1 MTVYVCKYL
10 DTRQGVVTLEVDAP
24 NRTDAVNRIR
34 LKGKPISVEEKVMGS
49 KEIVL
54 FQSKKIKLKDISLFC
69 KQMSVMLESG
79 IPLNNAVDI
88 LEQQATSKNLKS
100 SLKIVSKSLKEGSQL
115 SKAMLDQ
122 EGMFPD
128 LLIRMVQAGEKT
140 GKLDEVLEKMSEHYT
155 KELKTSRQIQGA
167 MIYPAVLAFL
177 AVAAVLALLYVVIP
191 SFSGIFEQSGMAM
204 PLPTRI
210 VLAASN
216 FVRSSW
222 YILFGVTGILVF
234 LFLRYRSTEAGR
246 YQLDRLKLNLP
257 VIKGPMQKIVTA
269 RFASTL
275 AILTSAGIPL
285 VEAIESAAATTNNAV
300 VIEKMKIAN
309 EGLQKGERLTGM
321 ITSTGLFPPMML
333 SMVKIGEESGS
344 LESMLVKTSDYYEE
358 ELETAIKQLLSLLEP
373 AMIIVMGV
381 IIGGIVAS
389 VMLPMFELAHAVD
402 AGSGVDQYEG
412 ASEKFRR

>member
-140 GKLDEVLEKMSEHYT
+140 GKLDEVLEKMSEHYN
-155 KELKTSRQIQGA
+155 KELKTSRQIRGA

-222 YILFGVTGILVF
+222 YILFGVIGILVF

-402 AGSGVDQYEG
+402 AGSGVDQ
-412 ASEKFRR
+412 

>member
-49 KEIVL
+49 KEITL

-69 KQMSVMLESG
+69 KQMSVMLNSG

-88 LEQQATSKNLKS
+88 LEQQTDAKNLKA
-100 SLKIVSKSLKEGSQL
+100 SLKVISKSLKEGSQL

-140 GKLDEVLEKMSEHYT
+140 GKLDEVLEKMSEHYN
-155 KELKTSRQIQGA
+155 KELKTSRQIRGA

-177 AVAAVLALLYVVIP
+177 AVAAVLALLYIVIP
-191 SFSGIFEQSGMAM
+191 SFSGIFEQSGMDM

-216 FVRSSW
+216 FVRSYW

-246 YQLDRLKLNLP
+246 YQLDRLKLWLP

-321 ITSTGLFPPMML
+321 ITATGLFPPMML

-344 LESMLVKTSDYYEE
+344 LESMLIKTSDYYEE

-402 AGSGVDQYEG
+402 AGSGVDQ
-412 ASEKFRR
+412 

>member
-140 GKLDEVLEKMSEHYT
+140 GKLDEVLEKMSEHYN
-155 KELKTSRQIQGA
+155 KELKTSRQIRGA

-177 AVAAVLALLYVVIP
+177 AVGAVLALLYVVIP

-216 FVRSSW
+216 FVRSYW

-402 AGSGVDQYEG
+402 AGAETNQ
-412 ASEKFRR
+412 

>member
-140 GKLDEVLEKMSEHYT
+140 GKLDEVLEKMSEHYN
-155 KELKTSRQIQGA
+155 KELKTSRQIRGA

-216 FVRSSW
+216 FVRSYW

-402 AGSGVDQYEG
+402 AGSGADQ
-412 ASEKFRR
+412 

>member
-49 KEIVL
+49 KEITL

-69 KQMSVMLESG
+69 KQMSVMLNSG

-88 LEQQATSKNLKS
+88 LEQQTDAKNLKS
-100 SLKIVSKSLKEGSQL
+100 SLKVISKGLKEGNQLSKSLIEQNGL
-115 SKAMLDQ
+115 
-122 EGMFPD
+122 FPD

-140 GKLDEVLEKMSEHYT
+140 GKLDEVLERMSEHYN
-155 KELKTSRQIQGA
+155 KELKTSRQIRGA

-177 AVAAVLALLYVVIP
+177 AVAATLVLLYVVIP
-191 SFSGIFEQSGMAM
+191 NFSGIFEQSGVAL

-216 FVRSSW
+216 FVQSYW
-222 YILFGVTGILVF
+222 YILFGGVGLLVF

-246 YQLDRLKLNLP
+246 YQLDQLKLKMP
-257 VIKGPMQKIVTA
+257 VVKGPMQKIVTA

-275 AILTSAGIPL
+275 ATLTSAGIPL
-285 VEAIESAAATTNNAV
+285 VEAIDSAAATTNNAV
-300 VIEKMKIAN
+300 VIDKLRIAN

-321 ITSTGLFPPMML
+321 LTSTGLFPPMML

-344 LESMLVKTSDYYEE
+344 LESMLNKTSDFYEE
-358 ELETAIKQLLSLLEP
+358 ELEAAIKQLLSLLEP
-373 AMIIVMGV
+373 AMIIIMGV

-389 VMLPMFELAHAVD
+389 VMVPMFEIANAV
-402 AGSGVDQYEG
+402 QQG
-412 ASEKFRR
+412 AEANQ

>member
-140 GKLDEVLEKMSEHYT
+140 GKLDEVLEKMSEHYN
-155 KELKTSRQIQGA
+155 KELKTSRQIRGA

-177 AVAAVLALLYVVIP
+177 AVAAVLALLYIVIP
-191 SFSGIFEQSGMAM
+191 SFSGIFEQSGMDM

-216 FVRSSW
+216 FVRSYW

-344 LESMLVKTSDYYEE
+344 LESMLIKTSDYYEE

-402 AGSGVDQYEG
+402 AGSGADQ
-412 ASEKFRR
+412 

>member
-1 MTVYVCKYL
+1 MTIYVCKYL

-140 GKLDEVLEKMSEHYT
+140 GKLDEVLEKMSEHYN
-155 KELKTSRQIQGA
+155 KELKTSRQIRGA

-177 AVAAVLALLYVVIP
+177 AVGAVLALLYIVIP
-191 SFSGIFEQSGMAM
+191 SFSGIFEQSGMDM

-216 FVRSSW
+216 FVRSYW

-246 YQLDRLKLNLP
+246 YQLDRLKLWLP

-402 AGSGVDQYEG
+402 AGSGADQ
-412 ASEKFRR
+412 

>member
-216 FVRSSW
+216 FVRSYW

-402 AGSGVDQYEG
+402 AGAETNQ
-412 ASEKFRR
+412 

>member
-100 SLKIVSKSLKEGSQL
+100 SLKVVSKSLKEGSQL

-140 GKLDEVLEKMSEHYT
+140 GKLDEVLEKMSEHYN
-155 KELKTSRQIQGA
+155 KELKTSRQIRGA

-177 AVAAVLALLYVVIP
+177 AVGAVLALLYIVIP
-191 SFSGIFEQSGMAM
+191 SFSGIFEQSGMDM

-216 FVRSSW
+216 FVRSYW

-285 VEAIESAAATTNNAV
+285 GEAIESAAATTNNAV

-402 AGSGVDQYEG
+402 AGAETNQ
-412 ASEKFRR
+412 

>member
-140 GKLDEVLEKMSEHYT
+140 GKLDEVLEKMSEHYN
-155 KELKTSRQIQGA
+155 KELKTSRQIRGA

-177 AVAAVLALLYVVIP
+177 AVGAVLALLYIVIP

-216 FVRSSW
+216 FVRSYW

-373 AMIIVMGV
+373 AMIIIMGV

-402 AGSGVDQYEG
+402 AGSGVDQ
-412 ASEKFRR
+412 

>member
-115 SKAMLDQ
+115 SKAMIDQ

-140 GKLDEVLEKMSEHYT
+140 GKLDDVLEKMSEHYT
-155 KELKTSRQIQGA
+155 KELKTSRQIRGA

-222 YILFGVTGILVF
+222 YILFGVIGILVF

-344 LESMLVKTSDYYEE
+344 LESRLVKTSDYYEE

-402 AGSGVDQYEG
+402 AGSGVDQ
-412 ASEKFRR
+412 

>member
-140 GKLDEVLEKMSEHYT
+140 GKLDEVLEKMSEHYN
-155 KELKTSRQIQGA
+155 KELKTSRQIRGA

-177 AVAAVLALLYVVIP
+177 AVGAVLALLYIVIP

-222 YILFGVTGILVF
+222 YILFGVIGILVF

-402 AGSGVDQYEG
+402 AGSGADQ
-412 ASEKFRR
+412 

>member
-140 GKLDEVLEKMSEHYT
+140 GKLDEVLEKMSEHYN
-155 KELKTSRQIQGA
+155 KELKTSRQIRGA

-216 FVRSSW
+216 FVRSYW

-246 YQLDRLKLNLP
+246 YQLDRLKLWLP

-321 ITSTGLFPPMML
+321 ITATGLFPPMML

-402 AGSGVDQYEG
+402 AGSGVDQ
-412 ASEKFRR
+412 

>member
-191 SFSGIFEQSGMAM
+191 SFSGIFEQSGVAL

-216 FVRSSW
+216 FVQSYW
-222 YILFGVTGILVF
+222 YILFGGVGLLVF

-246 YQLDRLKLNLP
+246 YQLDQLKLKMP
-257 VIKGPMQKIVTA
+257 VVKGPMQKIVTA

-275 AILTSAGIPL
+275 ATLTSAGIPL
-285 VEAIESAAATTNNAV
+285 VEAIDSAAATTNNAV
-300 VIEKMKIAN
+300 VIDKLRIAN

-321 ITSTGLFPPMML
+321 LTSTGLFPPMML

-344 LESMLVKTSDYYEE
+344 LESMLNKTSDFYEE
-358 ELETAIKQLLSLLEP
+358 ELEAAIKQLLSLLEP
-373 AMIIVMGV
+373 AMIIFMGV

-389 VMLPMFELAHAVD
+389 VMLPMFEIANAV
-402 AGSGVDQYEG
+402 QQG
-412 ASEKFRR
+412 AEANQ

>member
-1 MTVYVCKYL
+1 MTIYVCKYL

-49 KEIVL
+49 KEITL

-69 KQMSVMLESG
+69 KQMSVMLNSG

-88 LEQQATSKNLKS
+88 LEQQTDAKNLKA
-100 SLKIVSKSLKEGSQL
+100 SLKVISKGLKEGNQLSKSLIEQNGL
-115 SKAMLDQ
+115 
-122 EGMFPD
+122 FPD

-140 GKLDEVLEKMSEHYT
+140 GKLDEVLERMSEHYN
-155 KELKTSRQIQGA
+155 KELKTSRQIRGA

-177 AVAAVLALLYVVIP
+177 AVAATLVLLYVVIP
-191 SFSGIFEQSGMAM
+191 NFSGIFEQSGVAL

-216 FVRSSW
+216 FVQSYW
-222 YILFGVTGILVF
+222 YILFGGVGLLVF

-246 YQLDRLKLNLP
+246 YQLDQLKLKMP
-257 VIKGPMQKIVTA
+257 VVKGPMQKIVTA

-275 AILTSAGIPL
+275 ATLTSAGIPL
-285 VEAIESAAATTNNAV
+285 VEAIDSAAATTNNAV
-300 VIEKMKIAN
+300 VIDKLRIAN

-321 ITSTGLFPPMML
+321 LTSTGLFPPMML
-333 SMVKIGEESGS
+333 SMVKIGEEAGS
-344 LESMLVKTSDYYEE
+344 LESMLNKTSDFYEE
-358 ELETAIKQLLSLLEP
+358 ELEAAIKQLLSLLEP

-389 VMLPMFELAHAVD
+389 VMLPMFEIANAV
-402 AGSGVDQYEG
+402 QQG
-412 ASEKFRR
+412 AEANQ

>member
-140 GKLDEVLEKMSEHYT
+140 GKLDEVLEKMSEHYN
-155 KELKTSRQIQGA
+155 KELKTSRQIRGA

-177 AVAAVLALLYVVIP
+177 AVGAVLALLYVVIP
-191 SFSGIFEQSGMAM
+191 SFSGIFEQSGMDM

-216 FVRSSW
+216 FVRSYW

-246 YQLDRLKLNLP
+246 YQLDRLKLWLP

-321 ITSTGLFPPMML
+321 ITATGLFPPMML

-402 AGSGVDQYEG
+402 AGAETNQ
-412 ASEKFRR
+412 

>member
-69 KQMSVMLESG
+69 KQMSVMLNSG

-88 LEQQATSKNLKS
+88 LEQQTDAKNLKA
-100 SLKIVSKSLKEGSQL
+100 SLKVISKSLKEGSQL

-140 GKLDEVLEKMSEHYT
+140 GKLDEVLERMSEHYN
-155 KELKTSRQIQGA
+155 KELKTSRQIRGA

-177 AVAAVLALLYVVIP
+177 AVAAVLALLYIVIP
-191 SFSGIFEQSGMAM
+191 SFSGIFEQSGMDM

-216 FVRSSW
+216 FVRSYW

-246 YQLDRLKLNLP
+246 YQLDRLKLWLP

-321 ITSTGLFPPMML
+321 ITATGLFPPMML

-344 LESMLVKTSDYYEE
+344 LESMLIKTSDYYEE

-402 AGSGVDQYEG
+402 AGSGVDQ
-412 ASEKFRR
+412 

>member
-49 KEIVL
+49 KEIHL

-115 SKAMLDQ
+115 SKAMIDQ

-140 GKLDEVLEKMSEHYT
+140 GKLDEVLEKMSEHYN
-155 KELKTSRQIQGA
+155 KELKTSRQIRGA

-216 FVRSSW
+216 FVRSYW

-234 LFLRYRSTEAGR
+234 LFLRYRSTEVGR
-246 YQLDRLKLNLP
+246 YQLDRLKLWLP

-321 ITSTGLFPPMML
+321 ITATGLFPPMML

-402 AGSGVDQYEG
+402 AGSGADQ
-412 ASEKFRR
+412 

>member
-49 KEIVL
+49 KEIDL

-69 KQMSVMLESG
+69 KQMSVMLNSG

-88 LEQQATSKNLKS
+88 LEQQTDAKNLKA
-100 SLKIVSKSLKEGSQL
+100 SLKVISKSLKEGSQL

-140 GKLDEVLEKMSEHYT
+140 GKLDEVLEKMSEHYN
-155 KELKTSRQIQGA
+155 KELKTSRQIRGA

-177 AVAAVLALLYVVIP
+177 AVAAVLALLYIVIP
-191 SFSGIFEQSGMAM
+191 SFSGIFEQSGMDM

-216 FVRSSW
+216 FVRSYW

-246 YQLDRLKLNLP
+246 YQLDRLKLWLP

-321 ITSTGLFPPMML
+321 ITATGLFPPMML

-344 LESMLVKTSDYYEE
+344 LESMLIKTSDYYEE

-402 AGSGVDQYEG
+402 AGSGVDQ
-412 ASEKFRR
+412 

>member
-1 MTVYVCKYL
+1 MTVYVCNYL

-402 AGSGVDQYEG
+402 AGSGVDQ
-412 ASEKFRR
+412 

>member
-140 GKLDEVLEKMSEHYT
+140 GKLDEVLEKMSEHYN
-155 KELKTSRQIQGA
+155 KELKTSRQIRGA

-177 AVAAVLALLYVVIP
+177 AVAAVLALLYIVIP
-191 SFSGIFEQSGMAM
+191 SFSGIFEQSGMDM

-216 FVRSSW
+216 FVRSYW

-246 YQLDRLKLNLP
+246 YQLDRLKLWLP

-402 AGSGVDQYEG
+402 AGSGVDQ
-412 ASEKFRR
+412 

>member
-1 MTVYVCKYL
+1 MTIYVCKYL

-140 GKLDEVLEKMSEHYT
+140 GKLDEVLEKMSEHYN
-155 KELKTSRQIQGA
+155 KELKTSRQIRGA

-191 SFSGIFEQSGMAM
+191 SFSGIFEQSGMDM

-216 FVRSSW
+216 FVRSYW

-246 YQLDRLKLNLP
+246 YQLDRLKLWLP

-321 ITSTGLFPPMML
+321 ITATGLFPPMML

-402 AGSGVDQYEG
+402 AGSGADQ
-412 ASEKFRR
+412 

>member
-122 EGMFPD
+122 EGMFPN

-246 YQLDRLKLNLP
+246 YQLDRLKLTLP

-321 ITSTGLFPPMML
+321 ITATGLFPPMML

-402 AGSGVDQYEG
+402 AGSGADQ
-412 ASEKFRR
+412 

>member
-155 KELKTSRQIQGA
+155 KELKTSRQIRGA

-402 AGSGVDQYEG
+402 AGSGADQ
-412 ASEKFRR
+412 

>member
-234 LFLRYRSTEAGR
+234 LLLRYRSTEAGR

-402 AGSGVDQYEG
+402 AGSGVDQ
-412 ASEKFRR
+412 

>member
-49 KEIVL
+49 KEIHL

-122 EGMFPD
+122 DGMFPD

-140 GKLDEVLEKMSEHYT
+140 GKLDEVLEKMSEHYN
-155 KELKTSRQIQGA
+155 KELKTSRQIRGA

-177 AVAAVLALLYVVIP
+177 AVAAVLALLYIVIP
-191 SFSGIFEQSGMAM
+191 SFSGIFEQSGMDM

-216 FVRSSW
+216 FVRSYW

-246 YQLDRLKLNLP
+246 YQLDRLKLWLP

-344 LESMLVKTSDYYEE
+344 LESMLIKTSDYYEE

-402 AGSGVDQYEG
+402 AGSGADQ
-412 ASEKFRR
+412 

>member
-115 SKAMLDQ
+115 SKAMIDQ

-140 GKLDEVLEKMSEHYT
+140 GKLDEVLEKMSEHYN

-177 AVAAVLALLYVVIP
+177 AVAAVLALLYIVIP

-216 FVRSSW
+216 FVRSYW

-246 YQLDRLKLNLP
+246 YQLDRLKLWLP

-321 ITSTGLFPPMML
+321 ITATGLFPPMML

-402 AGSGVDQYEG
+402 AGSGVDQ
-412 ASEKFRR
+412 

>member
-1 MTVYVCKYL
+1 MTVYICKYL

-69 KQMSVMLESG
+69 KQMSVMLNSG

-88 LEQQATSKNLKS
+88 LEQQTDAKNLKA
-100 SLKIVSKSLKEGSQL
+100 SLKVISKGLKEGNQLSKSLIEQNGL
-115 SKAMLDQ
+115 
-122 EGMFPD
+122 FPD

-140 GKLDEVLEKMSEHYT
+140 GKLDEVLERMSEHYN
-155 KELKTSRQIQGA
+155 KELKTSRQIRGA

-177 AVAAVLALLYVVIP
+177 AVAATLVLLYVVIP
-191 SFSGIFEQSGMAM
+191 NFSGIFEQSGVAL

-216 FVRSSW
+216 FVQSYW
-222 YILFGVTGILVF
+222 YILFGGVGLLVF

-246 YQLDRLKLNLP
+246 YQLDQLKLKMP
-257 VIKGPMQKIVTA
+257 VVKGPMQKIVTA

-275 AILTSAGIPL
+275 ATLTSAGIPL
-285 VEAIESAAATTNNAV
+285 VEAIDSAAATTNNAV
-300 VIEKMKIAN
+300 VIDKLRIAN

-321 ITSTGLFPPMML
+321 LTSTGLFPPMML

-344 LESMLVKTSDYYEE
+344 LESMLNKTSDFYEE
-358 ELETAIKQLLSLLEP
+358 ELEAAIKQLLSLLEP
-373 AMIIVMGV
+373 AMIIFMGV

-389 VMLPMFELAHAVD
+389 VMLPMFEIANAV
-402 AGSGVDQYEG
+402 QQG
-412 ASEKFRR
+412 AEANQ

>member
-140 GKLDEVLEKMSEHYT
+140 GKLDELLEKMSEHYT

-246 YQLDRLKLNLP
+246 YQLDRLKLWLP

-344 LESMLVKTSDYYEE
+344 LESMLIKTSDYYEE

-402 AGSGVDQYEG
+402 AGSGVDQ
-412 ASEKFRR
+412 

>member
-140 GKLDEVLEKMSEHYT
+140 GKLDEVLEKMSEHYN
-155 KELKTSRQIQGA
+155 KELKTSRQIRGA

-177 AVAAVLALLYVVIP
+177 AVAAVLALLYIVIP

-216 FVRSSW
+216 FVRSYW

-246 YQLDRLKLNLP
+246 YQLDRLKLWLP

-321 ITSTGLFPPMML
+321 IPSTGLFPPMML

-402 AGSGVDQYEG
+402 AGAGADQ
-412 ASEKFRR
+412 

>member
-191 SFSGIFEQSGMAM
+191 SFSGIFEQSGMDM

-216 FVRSSW
+216 FVRSYW

-246 YQLDRLKLNLP
+246 YQLDRLKLWLP

-321 ITSTGLFPPMML
+321 ITATGLFPPMML

-402 AGSGVDQYEG
+402 AGSGVDQ
-412 ASEKFRR
+412 

>member
-100 SLKIVSKSLKEGSQL
+100 SLKIISKSLKEGSQL

-140 GKLDEVLEKMSEHYT
+140 GKLDEVLEKMSEHYN
-155 KELKTSRQIQGA
+155 KELKTSRQIRGA

-191 SFSGIFEQSGMAM
+191 SFSGIFEQSGMDM

-216 FVRSSW
+216 FVRSYW

-234 LFLRYRSTEAGR
+234 VFLRYRSTEAGR
-246 YQLDRLKLNLP
+246 YQLDRLKLWLP

-321 ITSTGLFPPMML
+321 ITATGLFPPMML

-402 AGSGVDQYEG
+402 AGAETNQ
-412 ASEKFRR
+412 

>member
-140 GKLDEVLEKMSEHYT
+140 GKLDEVLEKMSEHYN
-155 KELKTSRQIQGA
+155 KELKTSRQIRGA

-177 AVAAVLALLYVVIP
+177 AVAAVLALLYIVIP
-191 SFSGIFEQSGMAM
+191 SFSGIFEQSGMDM

-216 FVRSSW
+216 FVRSYW

-246 YQLDRLKLNLP
+246 YQLDRLKLWLP

-321 ITSTGLFPPMML
+321 ITATGLFPPMML

-402 AGSGVDQYEG
+402 AGSGADQ
-412 ASEKFRR
+412 

>member
-155 KELKTSRQIQGA
+155 KELKTSRQIRGA

-402 AGSGVDQYEG
+402 AGSGVDQ
-412 ASEKFRR
+412 

>member
-140 GKLDEVLEKMSEHYT
+140 GKLDEVLEKMSEHYN
-155 KELKTSRQIQGA
+155 KELKTSRQIRGA

-177 AVAAVLALLYVVIP
+177 AVAAVLALLYIVIP
-191 SFSGIFEQSGMAM
+191 SFSGIFEQSGMDM

-216 FVRSSW
+216 FVRSYW

-246 YQLDRLKLNLP
+246 YQLDRLKLWLP

-344 LESMLVKTSDYYEE
+344 LESMLNKTSDFYEE
-358 ELETAIKQLLSLLEP
+358 ELEAAIKQLLSLLEP
-373 AMIIVMGV
+373 AMIIFMGV

-389 VMLPMFELAHAVD
+389 VMLPMFEIANAV
-402 AGSGVDQYEG
+402 QQG
-412 ASEKFRR
+412 AEANQ

>member
-49 KEIVL
+49 KEITF

-69 KQMSVMLESG
+69 KQMSVMLNSG

-88 LEQQATSKNLKS
+88 LEQQTDAKNSKA
-100 SLKIVSKSLKEGSQL
+100 SLKVISKSLKEGSQL

-140 GKLDEVLEKMSEHYT
+140 GKLDEVLEKMSEHYN
-155 KELKTSRQIQGA
+155 KELKTSRQIRGA

-177 AVAAVLALLYVVIP
+177 AVAAVLALLYIVIP
-191 SFSGIFEQSGMAM
+191 SFSGIFEQSGMDM

-216 FVRSSW
+216 FVRSYW

-246 YQLDRLKLNLP
+246 YQLDRLKLWLP

-321 ITSTGLFPPMML
+321 ITATGLFPPMML

-344 LESMLVKTSDYYEE
+344 LESMLIKTSDYYEE

-402 AGSGVDQYEG
+402 AGSGVDQ
-412 ASEKFRR
+412 

>member
-115 SKAMLDQ
+115 SKAMIDQ

-155 KELKTSRQIQGA
+155 KELKPSRQIQGA

-246 YQLDRLKLNLP
+246 YPLERLKLTLP

-321 ITSTGLFPPMML
+321 ITATGLFPPMML

-402 AGSGVDQYEG
+402 AGSGVDQ
-412 ASEKFRR
+412 

>member
-140 GKLDEVLEKMSEHYT
+140 GKLDEVLEKMSEHYN
-155 KELKTSRQIQGA
+155 KELKTSRQIRGA

-177 AVAAVLALLYVVIP
+177 AVGAVLALLYIVIP

-321 ITSTGLFPPMML
+321 ITSTGLFPPMLL

-402 AGSGVDQYEG
+402 AGAETNQ
-412 ASEKFRR
+412 

>member
-115 SKAMLDQ
+115 SKAMIDQ

-140 GKLDEVLEKMSEHYT
+140 GKLDEVLEKMSEHYN
-155 KELKTSRQIQGA
+155 KELKTSRQIRGA

-216 FVRSSW
+216 FVRSYW

-234 LFLRYRSTEAGR
+234 LFLRYRSTEVGR
-246 YQLDRLKLNLP
+246 YQLDRLKLWLP

-321 ITSTGLFPPMML
+321 ITATDLFPPMML

-344 LESMLVKTSDYYEE
+344 LESMLIKTSDYYEE

-402 AGSGVDQYEG
+402 AGSGVDQ
-412 ASEKFRR
+412 